1 MKLRENGKLNVPRTV
16 VIKTQQNGIKKGH
29 FLIKQILSILLISLS
44 ITIGCG
50 SDSEFKNPCHG
61 SWISQCGANTEI
73 LIIGPYR
80 TECPSFSGSDCYLE
94 FNEESQRWEFFYDG
108 IRGFDF
114 EPGYIWTLKVSLH
127 EYSGDI
133 QDVGKYEYRLIEVLS
148 KEEASVDERPPRM
161 P

>member
-1 MKLRENGKLNVPRTV
+1 MSL
-16 VIKTQQNGIKKGH
+16 
-29 FLIKQILSILLISLS
+29 LIKQVIS
-44 ITIGCG
+44 ITLILTVFIIGCG
-50 SDSEFKNPCHG
+50 TDSEFKNPCAG
-61 SWISQCGANTEI
+61 SWISRCGPNTKI

-94 FNEESQRWEFFYDG
+94 FKEESQRWEFFYDG

-114 EPGYIWTLKVSLH
+114 EPGFIYRLKVSLH

-148 KEEASVDERPPRM
+148 KKAASVDERPPRI
-161 P
+161 PT

>member
-1 MKLRENGKLNVPRTV
+1 MPPATKHIV
-16 VIKTQQNGIKKGH
+16 
-29 FLIKQILSILLISLS
+29 LIIFILSLF
-44 ITIGCG
+44 ITLGCG
-50 SDSEFKNPCHG
+50 TDSEFKNPCPG
-61 SWISQCGANTEI
+61 SWISRCGGNTDI

-94 FNEESQRWEFFYDG
+94 FNEESQRWGFFYDG

-114 EPGYIWTLKVSLH
+114 EPGFIWTLKVSLH

-148 KEEASVDERPPRM
+148 KEEASVDEKPPRI

>member
-1 MKLRENGKLNVPRTV
+1 MEENILFPT
-16 VIKTQQNGIKKGH
+16 
-29 FLIKQILSILLISLS
+29 KQLLPITLTLLTL
-44 ITIGCG
+44 TIGCG
-50 SDSEFKNPCHG
+50 TDAEFKNPCNG
-61 SWISQCGANTEI
+61 SWISRCEANTEI

-94 FNEESQRWEFFYDG
+94 FNEESQRWFFFYDG

-114 EPGYIWTLKVSLH
+114 EPGFIWTLKVSLH

-148 KEEASVDERPPRM
+148 KEEASVDEKPPRI
-161 P
+161 PQVY